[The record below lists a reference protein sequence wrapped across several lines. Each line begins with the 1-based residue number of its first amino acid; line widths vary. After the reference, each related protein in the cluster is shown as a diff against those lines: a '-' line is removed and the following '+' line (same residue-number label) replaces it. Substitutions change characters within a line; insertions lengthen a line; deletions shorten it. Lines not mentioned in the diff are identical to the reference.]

1 MARPR
6 KQVSNGRPLRQND
19 LASLSTKVLRLQAL
33 NLPITEGK
41 ATLISRLKLATGTK
55 QPRST
60 SNSQAGCARTKRLAP
75 KSRPVRAT
83 LTAAP
88 AESSTKQANLEN
100 PGDDSS
106 SVASGCNL
114 DEIIGEFSLD
124 DSPDPVQAGP
134 FTAAQLAAIQDIVR
148 SSFDQALQSF
158 HWSLG
163 LDQQSGTFNT
173 LHHRPGSACPVGLN
187 SPLEQNLQ
195 DKILRAPT
203 TAKVPAPTPILSAIP
218 PRTAPSA
225 SVSTDHPD
233 ATRVP
238 ALSPM
243 SATVADPQTIPSSP
257 LLAVSPRPTAT
268 HTDPV
273 TRAIAASDKVQLQA
287 RNIAPPVSTPIKVDV
302 LSKELSGHPDSHFVA
317 NLINSLCY
325 GTPVGYIGPRQPRV
339 SRNLQSAAQHPDV
352 VSSNLTKEIALG
364 RVAAPFQSPPLPNLQ
379 CHPVGVIP
387 KKHSNEWRT
396 I

>member
-6 KQVSNGRPLRQND
+6 KQISNGRPLRQND

-163 LDQQSGTFNT
+163 LDQQPGTFNT

-203 TAKVPAPTPILSAIP
+203 TTKVPAPTPILSAIP

-243 SATVADPQTIPSSP
+243 SADPQTIPLSP
-257 LLAVSPRPTAT
+257 VLAVSPRLTAAQ
-268 HTDPV
+268 TDPV
-273 TRAIAASDKVQLQA
+273 T
-287 RNIAPPVSTPIKVDV
+287 
-302 LSKELSGHPDSHFVA
+302 
-317 NLINSLCY
+317 
-325 GTPVGYIGPRQPRV
+325 
-339 SRNLQSAAQHPDV
+339 
-352 VSSNLTKEIALG
+352 
-364 RVAAPFQSPPLPNLQ
+364 
-379 CHPVGVIP
+379 
-387 KKHSNEWRT
+387 
-396 I
+396 